1 MKKTIAVIGLGLI
14 GGSMAMALKG
24 FEDYELLGADVSQPT
39 LRYALEHGII
49 DRASDEPAA
58 AAAQADLVLLCMHP
72 QGIVS
77 FLTQHRDCFRPGAMV
92 TDVCGIKGAVVR
104 AVKGMFKDALLDYF
118 DRYLKVHSR
127 VKPHA
132 GQVGDGAVPPLSSP
146 AFCDPFGINT
156 INSLQEFRICIHKRM
171 KQW

>member
-104 AVKGMFKDALLDYF
+104 EIGRAHV
-118 DRYLKVHSR
+118 
-127 VKPHA
+127 
-132 GQVGDGAVPPLSSP
+132 
-146 AFCDPFGINT
+146 
-156 INSLQEFRICIHKRM
+156 
-171 KQW
+171 